1 MCQRSNAGARHR
13 RRFAGGVGLCA
24 TILLAACQTGASAV
38 PSVPAVP
45 SVELPSSLPQ
55 AFVQFESSGSGLS
68 GGAILFD
75 SGGQT
80 SVVITLLGG
89 DPSTP
94 MPSVLFEGDCASFPG
109 IGAPAASAPAASAP
123 AASAVT
129 SSASVEAPSASAG
142 ALFQLESVVGGTS
155 TSTVPLAV
163 SELTATAHS
172 IAILAAA
179 EASMAPASAS
189 TGSGAPSASAM
200 AAESDLPAAPSAGSS
215 AAIIAC
221 GEVTNVPPP
230 GLPSGSGSA
239 APSGGSNP
247 HEPEIP
253 TPSSPEG
260 SMTEP
265 SPSS

>member
-55 AFVQFESSGSGLS
+55 AFVQFEATGSGLT
-68 GGAILFD
+68 GGATLFD

-80 SVVITLLGG
+80 SVVIALVGG
-89 DPSTP
+89 DPLTP
-94 MPSVLFEGDCASFPG
+94 MPAVLFEGDCASFPG
-109 IGAPAASAPAASAP
+109 IGASAASAPAASA
-123 AASAVT
+123 AT
-129 SSASVEAPSASAG
+129 SSASVEVPSASAG
-142 ALFQLESVVGGTS
+142 AQFLLESVVGGTS
-155 TSTVPLAV
+155 TSTLPVAV
-163 SELTATAHS
+163 RELTATPHS